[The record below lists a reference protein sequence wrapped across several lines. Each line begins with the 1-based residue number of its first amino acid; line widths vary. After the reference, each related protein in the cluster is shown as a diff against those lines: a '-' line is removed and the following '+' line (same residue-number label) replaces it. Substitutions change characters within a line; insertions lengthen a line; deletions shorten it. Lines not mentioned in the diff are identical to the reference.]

1 MLKHILLTLIQSIET
16 LMEVSC
22 FPARFNSF
30 YNLIFFLAIRL
41 QDLEKWLQEKAANEG
56 GGWKYFVHNP
66 QIYMM
71 AHEHASKYINANS
84 KLFLIKKK
92 IVDLQQF
99 RALLVQLFAISVL
112 WVHFKKADEFIMGN
126 DAYNSL
132 LNRIEFK
139 LGVKSFCAAYGHE
152 DLTEEQLDADFD
164 TLDKDRSGNISFNE
178 VKSIFSPII

>member
-1 MLKHILLTLIQSIET
+1 
-16 LMEVSC
+16 
-22 FPARFNSF
+22 
-30 YNLIFFLAIRL
+30 
-41 QDLEKWLQEKAANEG
+41 
-56 GGWKYFVHNP
+56 
-66 QIYMM
+66 MM

-178 VKSIFSPII
+178 VKSLFSQITFIVFQIDFLSSSFKFIVFRSAVSVANSSTPIISPPCNLPRKTNSSLVKVRKLFLESKG